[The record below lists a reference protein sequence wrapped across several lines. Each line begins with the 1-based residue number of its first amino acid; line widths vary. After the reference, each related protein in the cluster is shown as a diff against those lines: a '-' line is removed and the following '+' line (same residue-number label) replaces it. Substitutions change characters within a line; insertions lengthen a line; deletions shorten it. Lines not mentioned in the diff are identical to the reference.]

1 MRILPVNLFKTQK
14 MDLKNNYVNNYS
26 YFGIAN
32 GQDTIHFSGLMT
44 AKKFSAIGSDLPDLY
59 TGGAML
65 TNNKL
70 KKMKERGF
78 FQGPI
83 SDVVKKLGPYKDKYL
98 TFELRPEFEGA
109 IENIE
114 LKVFERIEKA
124 AKETPD
130 IDLTQLFRNWYEQSI
145 KNLRAAQKPYFDEIK
160 TLGAELPQN
169 KLQEFYN
176 FMMRTD
182 RQLYD
187 VPIHHRFSIKEF
199 KYQTEKILEKIPES
213 DGFKKHINHQ
223 LGLLSRSCLRDDG
236 RPLTDAVINEVFKVS
251 RTSEKHISR
260 LEKDELE
267 ALRWK
272 KEAAKINILSEIK
285 DSAEKKGLKRLERL
299 CDANIKMIQGQEAL
313 VPFSNKAFNY
323 DLQKMFAD
331 IADRTVADR
340 ILAISASLPNSTT
353 SVDAFIIKL
362 KDADPNTIGDRIFS
376 PALKSIEHITPASH
390 GGESIMT
397 NCALA
402 RKGLN
407 TLRSNAP
414 LWTFLRYF
422 PVENQY
428 KYAMGVVK
436 LNHKK
441 KVPYIEAYKH
451 LSKLEKEGHLD
462 LTRYKDMLKDYEPS
476 QPWLKKIKNS

>member
-1 MRILPVNLFKTQK
+1 MRILPVNFFKTQK
-14 MDLKNNYVNNYS
+14 VDLQNSNCYGYS
-26 YFGIAN
+26 YALNIPKYDSVSFG
-32 GQDTIHFSGLMT
+32 TLMT

-98 TFELRPEFEGA
+98 TFELRPEYEGA

-114 LKVFERIEKA
+114 LEVFNRIEKA
-124 AKETPD
+124 AKETPN
-130 IDLTQLFRNWYEQSI
+130 IDLTELFRNWYEESI
-145 KNLRAAQKPYFDEIK
+145 KNLRSAQKPYFNEIK

-169 KLQEFYN
+169 KLQDFYN
-176 FMMRTD
+176 FMIRTD

-199 KYQTEKILEKIPES
+199 TYQTEKILEKIPDH
-213 DGFKKHINHQ
+213 DGFKKHIMHQ
-223 LGLLSRSCLRDDG
+223 LNLLSRSCLRDDSK
-236 RPLTDAVINEVFKVS
+236 PLSDALIKEVFKVS
-251 RTSEKHISR
+251 RTDEKHISK
-260 LEKDELE
+260 LGADELE

-272 KEAAKINILSEIK
+272 KEAAKINILNEIK

-299 CDANIKMIQGQEAL
+299 CDTNIKMVKGEEAL
-313 VPFSNKAFNY
+313 IPFSNKVFVY
-323 DLQKMFAD
+323 ELQKIIGDLQGD
-331 IADRTVADR
+331 PIADR
-340 ILAISASLPNSTT
+340 ILDVAKSLPNSTT

-362 KDADPNTIGDRIFS
+362 RDADPNTIGDRIFS
-376 PALKSIEHITPASH
+376 PALKSIEHMTPASL
-390 GGESIMT
+390 GGENLMV

-451 LSKLEKEGHLD
+451 LSKLEKEGQLD
-462 LTRYKDMLKDYEPS
+462 LTRYKDMLKDFEPS
-476 QPWLKKIKNS
+476 QPWLKKIKNG

>member
-14 MDLKNNYVNNYS
+14 MDCKNNRSKHYS
-26 YFGIAN
+26 YAYYAP
-32 GQDTIHFSGLMT
+32 GQDTVTFGSLMT
-44 AKKFSAIGSDLPDLY
+44 AKKFSAIGSDIPDLY

-98 TFELRPEFEGA
+98 TFELRPEYEGA

-114 LKVFERIEKA
+114 LEVFKKIEEA
-124 AKETPD
+124 AKKTPD
-130 IDLTQLFRNWYEQSI
+130 VDLTQLFRTWYEESFV
-145 KNLRAAQKPYFDEIK
+145 NLRKIQKPYFDEIK

-187 VPIHHRFSIKEF
+187 APIHHRFSIKEF
-199 KYQTEKILEKIPES
+199 TYQTEKILEKIPDS

-223 LGLLSRSCLRDDG
+223 LALLSRSCIRDDA
-236 RPLTDAVINEVFKVS
+236 RPLSDAVISEVFKVS
-251 RTSEKHISR
+251 RTDERHISQ
-260 LEKDELE
+260 LGKDELE
-267 ALRWK
+267 ALRYK
-272 KEAAKINILSEIK
+272 KEAAKISILNEIK

-299 CDANIKMIQGQEAL
+299 CDANIKMVRGEEAL
-313 VPFSNKAFNY
+313 VPFSNKAFAY
-323 DLQKMFAD
+323 DLKKMFAD
-331 IADRTVADR
+331 IPDNITAKR
-340 ILAISASLPNSTT
+340 ILDIAAALPNSTT

-376 PALKSIEHITPASH
+376 PALKSIEHMTPASL
-390 GGESIMT
+390 GGESVMT

-436 LNHKK
+436 LNHKR

-451 LSKLEKEGHLD
+451 LSRLEKEGHLD